1 MEKRPNI
8 KLTLDQGLA
17 VARDVR
23 PDRSSEAL
31 ASILGVE
38 RACLL
43 RRSVDA
49 RRKSDVHFVVTVGVG
64 GGEGAPQPVVPIEER
79 PLPER
84 QVAGARPV
92 VVGTGP
98 AGLFAALELAEAGL
112 CPLVI
117 ERGAPVDERMADIE
131 RFHRTRVLDTASNVQ
146 FGEGGAGTFSDGK
159 LSTGKNSPQI
169 ARVFE
174 TFVAAGA
181 PSEILW
187 QAKPHIGT
195 DVLGGVVKR
204 IRERIIACGGEV
216 RFHTQLVGMRVD
228 AGGLLRGITLE
239 HDGISSEVEASRLIR
254 AFRARH
260 VRPAQGARF
269 RTGAQTVFHWS
280 AHRART
286 GLHKPGPIWTD
297 GGTPRTRSGRLQAR
311 VPSQGWSF
319 GLHVLHVPRWRG
331 CRGGKR
337 TGRPVRERHVAS
349 GA

>member
-131 RFHRTRVLDTASNVQ
+131 RFHRTRVLDTASNV
-146 FGEGGAGTFSDGK
+146 
-159 LSTGKNSPQI
+159 
-169 ARVFE
+169 
-174 TFVAAGA
+174 
-181 PSEILW
+181 
-187 QAKPHIGT
+187 
-195 DVLGGVVKR
+195 
-204 IRERIIACGGEV
+204 
-216 RFHTQLVGMRVD
+216 
-228 AGGLLRGITLE
+228 
-239 HDGISSEVEASRLIR
+239 
-254 AFRARH
+254 
-260 VRPAQGARF
+260 
-269 RTGAQTVFHWS
+269 
-280 AHRART
+280 
-286 GLHKPGPIWTD
+286 
-297 GGTPRTRSGRLQAR
+297 
-311 VPSQGWSF
+311 
-319 GLHVLHVPRWRG
+319 
-331 CRGGKR
+331 
-337 TGRPVRERHVAS
+337 
-349 GA
+349 